1 MKTIKLVISLFFGTL
16 LGTFFTSGSVRAA
29 QLVEGLTNESRAGIV
44 TTSGNSKMQTYD
56 LGQKNSYEF
65 HANKLASKGLYLRS
79 TSKGIES
86 ARQWTLG
93 LRYDRILAA
102 KWSIFLAELVEG
114 NTYAG
119 FKQRYSTDLGGKY
132 YFVKEEMNIWF
143 AEAGYRHQRENR
155 VMGSHHTASLSR
167 VYSEYE
173 HRFNSSVSG
182 RFWVEYL
189 QNFSVAK
196 DRFINLEPSMVA
208 ALNTVLSVQFAYTF
222 RYRQLPPPGV
232 QYKTDTTTTAALIAK
247 F

>member
-1 MKTIKLVISLFFGTL
+1 MGITNRFIAIASVLAGFVLVSE
-16 LGTFFTSGSVRAA
+16 SVYAA
-29 QLVEGLTNESRAGIV
+29 QLVEGFTNESRAGIV

-65 HANKLASKGLYLRS
+65 HANKFASKGSYLRS

-93 LRYDRILAA
+93 LRYDRILAE

-119 FKQRYSTDLGGKY
+119 FKQRYSTDVGGKY
-132 YFVKEEMNIWF
+132 YFAKEEMNIWF
-143 AEAGYRHQRENR
+143 AEVGYRHQRENR
-155 VMGSHHTASLSR
+155 VNGSHRTASFSR
-167 VYSEYE
+167 IYSEYE
-173 HRFNSSVSG
+173 HRFNPSVSG
-182 RFWVEYL
+182 KFWIEYL
-189 QNFSVAK
+189 QNFTVAD
-196 DRFINLEPSMVA
+196 DRFVNLEPSMIA
-208 ALNTVLSVQFAYTF
+208 ALNSVFSVQFAYTV

-232 QYKTDTTTTAALIAK
+232 QYKTDTTMTAALIAK